1 MMKHIVDIWVYMKKF
16 EKLLDWEYV
25 EAELEKLELKAF
37 TYRVFE
43 LTKVWFENKTPDET
57 DKAMEEY
64 ILLSGVYGNTS
75 NVARSDKMVAK
86 NKLWYSLQQYYKV
99 AFAKREHLEEIF
111 PNLKKY
117 PYLLWYYRIKRI
129 ILKLTDGSG
138 AKYIENQRTV
148 SSARI
153 NETEQHFNAVGLEDY
168 LK

>member
-1 MMKHIVDIWVYMKKF
+1 MIDLNEDIKMAKSYTADF
-16 EKLLDWEYV
+16 E
-25 EAELEKLELKAF
+25 
-37 TYRVFE
+37 T
-43 LTKVWFENKTPDET
+43 TT
-57 DKAMEEY
+57 DKNDLRIWAWGICDLNDFEHFEY
-64 ILLSGVYGNTS
+64 DRI
-75 NVARSDKMVAK
+75 DKMVAK